1 MQSDGD
7 KYISKNI
14 KDIARKMQGNSI
26 YLPRRYSTAIYLPR
40 GNRDYDQC
48 LKFASAIENVNIN
61 EFIDENKQKLENMHL
76 LHENE
81 NSKIEGGTIEDIFN
95 FIKEKVSILGPELLE
110 KIKALPKETNTLQR
124 ALATGISENSTIEP
138 LVNYL
143 SRDNGYL
150 TNNHKLAIE
159 NALKN
164 YDPIRDNF
172 LFDFKPLEDNELIYS
187 FGFDKLFDYMEK
199 NLPEIKKEI
208 DCDIDYH
215 GGTVPFLLFPDMI
228 EKLMQKI
235 KSNGIEGGNFL
246 SSIFG
251 FISKNKDLIKSIG
264 KITNQALN
272 TTSAVSNAVSKTAD
286 TIKNINDNKLET
298 IKDIRNNGSTSDV
311 INSIKSL
318 EKSSKSPP
326 INSD

>member
-26 YLPRRYSTAIYLPR
+26 YLPRKYSSSLYLPGR
-40 GNRDYDQC
+40 NRDYDQC
-48 LKFASAIENVNIN
+48 QKFASAIENININ

-76 LHENE
+76 LDKDENL
-81 NSKIEGGTIEDIFN
+81 KIEGGTIDEIFN
-95 FIKEKVSILGPELLE
+95 FVKEKISRLAPELFE
-110 KIKALPKETNTLQR
+110 KIKALPKEALNTLQR
-124 ALATGISENSTIEP
+124 ALGTGIPENSTIEP

-143 SRDNGYL
+143 SRHNGYL

-159 NALKN
+159 NALEN
-164 YDPIRDNF
+164 YDPSRDNF
-172 LFDFKPLEDNELIYS
+172 LFEFQPLEDNELIYS
-187 FGFDKLFDYMEK
+187 CGFDRLFNYLEQ

-208 DCDIDYH
+208 DCDIEYRA
-215 GGTVPFLLFPDMI
+215 GIVPFLLMPDMI

-235 KSNGIEGGNFL
+235 KGNIIEGGNFL

-272 TTSAVSNAVSKTAD
+272 TTSAVLNAVSKTAD
-286 TIKNINDNKLET
+286 TVKHINDSKLET

-318 EKSSKSPP
+318 EKSKSPP